1 MSRRLCFFVTLFLSV
16 ANFASAQ
23 VTVTTNPV
31 GFTTTTLL
39 GSSDTFVSFTPSTS
53 PPTYTTLLQV
63 PDYSAPTYNSPYAT
77 QYYFDGSSSSW
88 HRINSRGGD
97 GGVGDDDP
105 LLPDGY
111 FVVHNGNKAP
121 TRLLTN

>member
-39 GSSDTFVSFTPSTS
+39 GSSDTFVSVPYS
-53 PPTYTTLLQV
+53 PAGIHRRYCFCQWKHHHISGQSLEPESIFV
-63 PDYSAPTYNSPYAT
+63 RGCSA
-77 QYYFDGSSSSW
+77 
-88 HRINSRGGD
+88 
-97 GGVGDDDP
+97 
-105 LLPDGY
+105 
-111 FVVHNGNKAP
+111 
-121 TRLLTN
+121 